1 MDKKEL
7 GFALKVIFTSMWIV
21 AGSVFMAIA
30 FQSLGFGYLMLSTV
44 TLALPVAY
52 WKSLYNSVS

>member
-7 GFALKVIFTSMWIV
+7 GFALKVIFTSMGIV
-21 AGSVFMAIA
+21 AGIVFFAIA

-44 TLALPVAY
+44 TLALPLVY
-52 WKSLYNSVS
+52 WKSLYKSIS